1 MTPDGTSQ
9 VSGSADADRGHTSTS
24 AAAASIGRGARR
36 LVRGAGVWSA
46 AVMPFVALALLVVQ
60 PTGRLPLVAGVF
72 LANVVGTVAGHCH
85 GRAC

>member
-1 MTPDGTSQ
+1 
-9 VSGSADADRGHTSTS
+9 
-24 AAAASIGRGARR
+24 
-36 LVRGAGVWSA
+36 
-46 AVMPFVALALLVVQ
+46 MPFVALALLVVR